1 MERVGIEDNF
11 FALGGH
17 SLAAMQVMA
26 RIRKFLQMELSLRT
40 VFEATT
46 VALLAQAIVENET
59 EPGLSE
65 RKARVWK
72 KLEAM
77 SPAEKEALRQR
88 AAQQDST
95 RLPSFGHKE
104 EQKIGKPV

>member
-1 MERVGIEDNF
+1 
-11 FALGGH
+11 
-17 SLAAMQVMA
+17 
-26 RIRKFLQMELSLRT
+26 MELSLRT

-46 VALLAQAIVENET
+46 IATLAQAIVENET
-59 EPGLSE
+59 EAGLSE

-77 SPAEKEALRQR
+77 SPAEKEALRQKQR
-88 AAQQDST
+88 AAQQDSA

-104 EQKIGKPV
+104 AQKTAKPV